1 MADLEPIEHD
11 VRPRVRRVFR
21 VVFFAIV
28 MPVAVLTML
37 GIGYLVFVLGVE
49 HY

>member
-1 MADLEPIEHD
+1 MTALEPIEHD

-21 VVFFAIV
+21 VLFWTVV
-28 MPVAVLTML
+28 MPIAILTLL
-37 GIGYLVFVLGVE
+37 GIGYFVFVLGVE